1 MPRINIHEIS
11 RKRDFF
17 LPSKSEK
24 MLFSD
29 LITGD
34 AAFSMKNFKK
44 EVLELIELI
53 GMFAGILTTCAFFPQ
68 VIKTIKS
75 RSTDD
80 LSWEWLVMMIGG
92 VFLWLVYGYYINS
105 ISLLVSN
112 IITFVSVNLLF
123 GVKYSNY
130 RKKKHS

>member
-1 MPRINIHEIS
+1 
-11 RKRDFF
+11 
-17 LPSKSEK
+17 

>member
-1 MPRINIHEIS
+1 
-11 RKRDFF
+11 
-17 LPSKSEK
+17 

-68 VIKTIKS
+68 VI
-75 RSTDD
+75 
-80 LSWEWLVMMIGG
+80 
-92 VFLWLVYGYYINS
+92 N
-105 ISLLVSN
+105 N
-112 IITFVSVNLLF
+112 
-123 GVKYSNY
+123 
-130 RKKKHS
+130 